1 MVNDL
6 ESKAM
11 RDIGQGTD
19 QLDKLVRLM
28 LTTSA
33 DTITVE
39 ETKKIIDRCVA
50 GYLRAQ
56 NILQAS
62 PMVGMPSRRPSNSNG
77 PRPNQPSQAPG
88 RAAGPGTGQPTPF
101 RQHSFP
107 FRSPPPLNGP
117 FGQASQPPNAPQI
130 NRPPLNTIPS
140 AGSRAVSG
148 ESNGTGVTPTP
159 QTAQQNGAHP
169 GLESHRSPQR
179 AGPGPLKM
187 PTRSASMG
195 MQNTGTPSPQIMYT
209 PREENDSF
217 FEDPSQDYVAAKAIF
232 KPLEDY
238 IIRTFGAYDNL
249 NCAFLIGRPRL
260 RAASSNISN
269 LPAVPTRPAATILPP
284 TTLVETA
291 ISEVDAKTLLLGNI
305 GENALWW
312 TGEEENL
319 EASKTRAT
327 PVPSKAS
334 DLVNIKSPRINWDDV
349 NAWYRL
355 VLLAGLDWE
364 AQLSDATSINPNA
377 RSATSEAFAQARE
390 HVHRTVLKVS
400 EGLLRRPGRPLR
412 TPADARFLLILLANP
427 LLYPTIVS
435 PLSAQIA
442 EVTNAP
448 PMVNQDNSTTQP
460 PNKRRVAGV
469 WEQGNA
475 FGNVKRLLGLL
486 SNLSNDC
493 HRHLLAWIT
502 RYNETQFK
510 ELVGL
515 IQAFMNH
522 RLERQHSR
530 KRSNS
535 HNTPTSASMIPGLGD
550 TNAATS
556 AVLHSALGLKPQ
568 VKPADKDAGF
578 PAYSIDWQIKAAA
591 RIMSLLFSANQTY
604 NGERTSQLDEQDL
617 DPNAISRRNIKHHG
631 QLMSIS
637 DFYNS
642 SADRSDMVADFDMWE
657 SARDRFAF
665 CQYPFFLSI
674 ASKIRIMEYDAK
686 RQMDL
691 KEREAFFDSILRN
704 RVTERHCT
712 LKVRRDCLADDSLRG
727 ISEVVGQG
735 ADEIKKGLRIQFVG
749 EEGVDAGGLR
759 KEWFLL
765 LVREIFDTRY
775 GKFPETKAS

>member
-1 MVNDL
+1 
-6 ESKAM
+6 
-11 RDIGQGTD
+11 
-19 QLDKLVRLM
+19 M
-28 LTTSA
+28 LTTST

-39 ETKKIIDRCVA
+39 ETKKIIDRCIA

-56 NILQAS
+56 NMTHAS
-62 PMVGMPSRRPSNSNG
+62 PVVGMPPRRPSNSNG
-77 PRPNQPSQAPG
+77 PRPTPPLQAQG
-88 RAAGPGTGQPTPF
+88 RAAGSGTGQPPPR

-107 FRSPPPLNGP
+107 FRSPPSLNGP
-117 FGQASQPPNAPQI
+117 FSQSSQPLNAPQP
-130 NRPPLNTIPS
+130 NRPPLNTVPS
-140 AGSRAVSG
+140 GSRAASG
-148 ESNGTGVTPTP
+148 ECNSGGRPQAP
-159 QTAQQNGAHP
+159 QTAQQSAPAP
-169 GLESHRSPQR
+169 GLESHRSPPR
-179 AGPGPLKM
+179 AGPGQLPM
-187 PTRSASMG
+187 PIRSASMG

-209 PREENDSF
+209 PREEPESF

-238 IIRTFGAYDNL
+238 IIRTFGSYDNL
-249 NCAFLIGRPRL
+249 NCAFLAGRPRL
-260 RAASSNISN
+260 RAASSNVSN
-269 LPAVPTRPAATILPP
+269 LSAVPARPAATTLPP

-319 EASKTRAT
+319 EASKTRQTQAQ
-327 PVPSKAS
+327 PRVS
-334 DLVNIKSPRINWDDV
+334 DLVNIKTPRINWDEV

-364 AQLSDATSINPNA
+364 AQLPDTTGLTQTA
-377 RSATSEAFAQARE
+377 RGATSEVFAQARE

-400 EGLLRRPGRPLR
+400 EGLLRRPGRPLK

-427 LLYPTIVS
+427 LLYPTIIS
-435 PLSAQIA
+435 PLSAHIA
-442 EVTNAP
+442 ETTNAP
-448 PMVNQDNSTTQP
+448 TLVYQDGSTNQAP
-460 PNKRRVAGV
+460 PNKRRTAGV

-475 FGNVKRLLGLL
+475 FGIVKRLLGLL

-493 HRHLLAWIT
+493 HRHLLAWLA
-502 RYNETQFK
+502 RYSEIQLK

-535 HNTPTSASMIPGLGD
+535 HNTSTSASMIPGLGD

-568 VKPADKDAGF
+568 VKPADKEAGF

-591 RIMSLLFSANQTY
+591 RIMSLLFSANQQF
-604 NGERTSQLDEQDL
+604 NGERTSPLDAQDL
-617 DPNAISRRNIKHHG
+617 DPNAISRRNIKHEG

-642 SADRSDMVADFDMWE
+642 SADRADMVADFMMWE

-674 ASKIRIMEYDAK
+674 GSKIRIMEYDAK

-691 KEREAFFDSILRN
+691 KEREAFFDSVLRN
-704 RVTERHCT
+704 RITERHCT

-735 ADEIKKGLRIQFVG
+735 ADEIKKGLRIEFVG

-775 GKFPETKAS
+775 GKC

>member
-1 MVNDL
+1 
-6 ESKAM
+6 
-11 RDIGQGTD
+11 
-19 QLDKLVRLM
+19 
-28 LTTSA
+28 
-33 DTITVE
+33 
-39 ETKKIIDRCVA
+39 
-50 GYLRAQ
+50 
-56 NILQAS
+56 
-62 PMVGMPSRRPSNSNG
+62 MP
-77 PRPNQPSQAPG
+77 
-88 RAAGPGTGQPTPF
+88 
-101 RQHSFP
+101 
-107 FRSPPPLNGP
+107 L
-117 FGQASQPPNAPQI
+117 
-130 NRPPLNTIPS
+130 
-140 AGSRAVSG
+140 
-148 ESNGTGVTPTP
+148 
-159 QTAQQNGAHP
+159 
-169 GLESHRSPQR
+169 
-179 AGPGPLKM
+179 
-187 PTRSASMG
+187 RSASMG
-195 MQNTGTPSPQIMYT
+195 MQNSGTPSPQIFHS
-209 PREENDSF
+209 PREEPESF
-217 FEDPSQDYVAAKAIF
+217 FEDPSQDFVAAKAIF

-249 NCAFLIGRPRL
+249 NGAFLAGRPRL
-260 RAASSNISN
+260 RATSSSVADSMAT
-269 LPAVPTRPAATILPP
+269 PARTTAVTLPP

-319 EASKTRAT
+319 EASKTRVTQA
-327 PVPSKAS
+327 VPKSS
-334 DLVNIKSPRINWDDV
+334 DLVNIKSPRINWEDV

-364 AQLSDATSINPNA
+364 AQLPDTTGINQHARNAT
-377 RSATSEAFAQARE
+377 TEAFAQARG

-427 LLYPTIVS
+427 LLCPTIVS
-435 PLSAQIA
+435 PLSAQVA
-442 EVTNAP
+442 ESTNAP
-448 PMVNQDNSTTQP
+448 SLVNQNGGTTQSAP
-460 PNKRRVAGV
+460 TSRRVAGI

-493 HRHLLAWIT
+493 HRHLLAWFS
-502 RYNETQFK
+502 RYDELQFK

-535 HNTPTSASMIPGLGD
+535 NNTPASASMIPGLGD

-604 NGERTSQLDEQDL
+604 NGERTSPLDAQDL
-617 DPNAISRRNIKHHG
+617 DPNAISRRNIKHYG

-642 SADRSDMVADFDMWE
+642 SADRMDMVADFSMWE
-657 SARDRFAF
+657 TARDRFAF

-674 ASKIRIMEYDAK
+674 GSKIRIMEHDAK

-691 KEREAFFDSILRN
+691 KEREAFFDSVLRN

-775 GKFPETKAS
+775 GKSR